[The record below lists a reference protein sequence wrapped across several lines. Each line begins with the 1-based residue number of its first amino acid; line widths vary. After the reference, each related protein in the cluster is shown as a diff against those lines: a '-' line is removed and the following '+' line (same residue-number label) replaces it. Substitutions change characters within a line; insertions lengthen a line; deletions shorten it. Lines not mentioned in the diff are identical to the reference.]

1 MRSTI
6 FITQTLILFVVGL
19 LAGCSTQS
27 QAPTP
32 SFLTQEESSRG
43 FLTGDV
49 TVRYEALPPAYKTAL
64 NAYAAYYGVSPAL
77 APSVIE
83 DKIEQ
88 WGDNVV
94 PLGELIGEERAQR
107 FRDRGTF
114 EEHAE
119 LLSSGHVYLLVSD
132 IEQERHLEL
141 MNELVHDP
149 IGDARAAMGDEPD
162 SQSGSLTWFDPPPY
176 EKVLTQ
182 TALDR
187 IDLLGPRIKEGLFD
201 AQNSANDGSMP
212 SREMATWITAVEIF
226 LLRVEPG
233 FDVAEL
239 SAHLTDD
246 ARDAFN
252 AMSAAGQSLALETH
266 RNMRIIDA
274 VTTISL
280 LGRTKTDF
288 VQPPSLSD
296 AELAKE
302 AESIIEWASAVDA
315 HKRANP

>member
-1 MRSTI
+1 MQRI
-6 FITQTLILFVVGL
+6 MNIRFFFIVVVLMAVVACGQTTDPATELNYD
-19 LAGCSTQS
+19 
-27 QAPTP
+27 
-32 SFLTQEESSRG
+32 R
-43 FLTGDV
+43 
-49 TVRYEALPPAYKTAL
+49 LPPAYRTAMD
-64 NAYAAYYGVSPAL
+64 AYSHYGVSRDLSSL
-77 APSVIE
+77 AVK

-94 PLGELIGEERAQR
+94 PLGELIGEERAAR
-107 FRDRGTF
+107 FRDRATP

-119 LLSSGHVYLLVSD
+119 LLSSGYVYLLVSD
-132 IEQERHLEL
+132 IEPERRIEL
-141 MNELVHDP
+141 MNELVHGP
-149 IGDARAAMGDEPD
+149 IGEARAAMGDEPD
-162 SQSGSLTWFDPPPY
+162 SQPGSLTWFNPPSY
-176 EKVLTQ
+176 EKVLTP

-187 IDLLGPRIKEGLFD
+187 LDLLGPRIKEGLFD
-201 AQNSANDGSMP
+201 ARNSANDGSMQ

-233 FDVAEL
+233 FDVSEL

-274 VTTISL
+274 VTTIYL
-280 LGRTKTDF
+280 HGRTKTDF
-288 VQPPSLSD
+288 VQPPSVSD
-296 AELAKE
+296 AELARE
-302 AESIIEWASAVDA
+302 AGSIIEWASAVDA

>member
-1 MRSTI
+1 MKEIRNI
-6 FITQTLILFVVGL
+6 RFFFIVAVLVVVMGCGQNADQT
-19 LAGCSTQS
+19 TE
-27 QAPTP
+27 P
-32 SFLTQEESSRG
+32 SYDALPP
-43 FLTGDV
+43 DPV
-49 TVRYEALPPAYKTAL
+49 TEPSYDALPPAYRTAL
-64 NAYAAYYGVSPAL
+64 DAYSYYGVSRDLSSL
-77 APSVIE
+77 AAK

-88 WGDNVV
+88 WGDNAV
-94 PLGELIGEERAQR
+94 PLGELIGEERTAR
-107 FRDRGTF
+107 FRDRATP

-119 LLSSGHVYLLVSD
+119 LLSSGYVYLLVSD
-132 IEQERHLEL
+132 TEPERRLEL

-149 IGDARAAMGDEPD
+149 IGEARAAMGDEPD
-162 SQSGSLTWFDPPPY
+162 SQPGSLTWFDPPPY

-187 IDLLGPRIKEGLFD
+187 MDLLGPGIKEGLFD
-201 AQNSANDGSMP
+201 AQNSANDGSMQ

-233 FDVAEL
+233 FDVSEL

-246 ARDAFN
+246 AHDAFN

-280 LGRTKTDF
+280 LGRTKADF
-288 VQPPSLSD
+288 VQPPRLSD
-296 AELAKE
+296 AELARE
-302 AESIIEWASAVDA
+302 AEWIIEWASAVDA